1 MEKGLEMKDKEE
13 GLSFIFTEWGFA
25 ADEEGGEL
33 TNSMKPWK
41 QRFEEDRWQVLYDL
55 GFQEKEEGSPSFVF
69 LWRLASSFAHV
80 LLTSPLF
87 PFLKEKMEVSLPE
100 EERKKLMNA
109 IPGGPGAEWVDENW
123 LTYSKNPLDKIQIR
137 RYDFYKLLKVI

>member
-1 MEKGLEMKDKEE
+1 MEAAFWERPLAGSLRPGVSGKG
-13 GLSFIFTEWGFA
+13 G
-25 ADEEGGEL
+25 
-33 TNSMKPWK
+33 
-41 QRFEEDRWQVLYDL
+41 
-55 GFQEKEEGSPSFVF
+55 GSPSFVF

-109 IPGGPGAEWVDENW
+109 IPGGPGAEWVDENR

-137 RYDFYKLLKVI
+137 RYAFYKLLKVI

>member
-1 MEKGLEMKDKEE
+1 
-13 GLSFIFTEWGFA
+13 
-25 ADEEGGEL
+25 
-33 TNSMKPWK
+33 MKPWK
-41 QRFEEDRWQVLYDL
+41 QRFRKDCWQALYDL

-109 IPGGPGAEWVDENW
+109 IPGGPGAEWVDENR

-137 RYDFYKLLKVI
+137 RYAFYKLLKVI

>member
-1 MEKGLEMKDKEE
+1 
-13 GLSFIFTEWGFA
+13 
-25 ADEEGGEL
+25 
-33 TNSMKPWK
+33 MKPWK
-41 QRFEEDRWQVLYDL
+41 QRFGKDRWQALYDL
-55 GFQEKEEGSPSFVF
+55 GFQEKEGGSPSFVF
-69 LWRLASSFAHV
+69 LWRLASSFAQV

-100 EERKKLMNA
+100 EELKKLMYA

-123 LTYSKNPLDKIQIR
+123 LTYSKNPLDKIQSR

>member
-1 MEKGLEMKDKEE
+1 M
-13 GLSFIFTEWGFA
+13 
-25 ADEEGGEL
+25 

-41 QRFEEDRWQVLYDL
+41 QRFEEDRWQALYDL

-123 LTYSKNPLDKIQIR
+123 LTYSKIPLDKIQIR
-137 RYDFYKLLKVI
+137 RYAFYKLLKVI

>member
-1 MEKGLEMKDKEE
+1 MEAAFWERPLSGSLRSGVPGKG
-13 GLSFIFTEWGFA
+13 
-25 ADEEGGEL
+25 GGQPFL
-33 TNSMKPWK
+33 CLPV
-41 QRFEEDRWQVLYDL
+41 RF
-55 GFQEKEEGSPSFVF
+55 
-69 LWRLASSFAHV
+69 ASSLVHV

-100 EERKKLMNA
+100 EELTKLMNA

-137 RYDFYKLLKVI
+137 RYAFYKLLKVI

>member
-1 MEKGLEMKDKEE
+1 MKDKEE
-13 GLSFIFTEWGFA
+13 DLSFIFTEWGFS
-25 ADEEGGEL
+25 ADEEGSGSEL
-33 TNSMKPWK
+33 TDSMKQWK
-41 QRFEEDRWQVLYDL
+41 QRFRKDRWQALYDL

-100 EERKKLMNA
+100 EELKKLMNA
-109 IPGGPGAEWVDENW
+109 IPCGPGAEWVDENW
-123 LTYSKNPLDKIQIR
+123 LTYSKIPLDKIQIR
-137 RYDFYKLLKVI
+137 RYAFYKLLKVI

>member
-1 MEKGLEMKDKEE
+1 MKDKEE

-33 TNSMKPWK
+33 TDSMKQWK
-41 QRFEEDRWQVLYDL
+41 QRFEEDRWQALYDL

-87 PFLKEKMEVSLPE
+87 PFLKEKMEVSMPE

-109 IPGGPGAEWVDENW
+109 IPCGPGAEWVDENW
-123 LTYSKNPLDKIQIR
+123 LTI
-137 RYDFYKLLKVI
+137 LKKSS

>member
-1 MEKGLEMKDKEE
+1 MKYKEE
-13 GLSFIFTEWGFA
+13 GLSFIFTEWGFS

-33 TNSMKPWK
+33 TDSMKPWK
-41 QRFEEDRWQVLYDL
+41 LRFEEDRWQALYDL

-80 LLTSPLF
+80 LLTSLLF

-100 EERKKLMNA
+100 EELKKLMNA
-109 IPGGPGAEWVDENW
+109 IPGGPGAEWIDENW

-137 RYDFYKLLKVI
+137 RYAFYKLLKVI